1 MNDDGTFGRQR
12 GEGGGF
18 DAALVTE
25 QLGRE
30 SATYEAYTDAAR
42 DLLATDREFR
52 AARETWE
59 TFFETSHGD
68 VFADVAVENP
78 RTRLFV
84 DALYYDFVVDRLV
97 ALCEREFD
105 FALANRESRAN
116 TDALSVEFG
125 ALHSRVASAG
135 DIADPLPDEL
145 GADALRDA
153 DTEFLR
159 TLYESVVSR
168 ELRLAL
174 GEYYTPRGVAEL
186 AVDALDVAN
195 SRVAAPENATFL
207 DPGCGSGVFLAV
219 CIDEKISAMQGAASP
234 EEIVDAVTSSVVG
247 IDLNPVAVKSAKLN
261 YLLSLLPVLEDAD
274 LDSVELPV
282 FLTDALGLAHDGPIS
297 FAGEAFEPTADYL
310 VGNPPWIPWSRL
322 SETTKRRWRET
333 YADEEDLDLL
343 PHEGLDSRLGHANDD
358 ISLPY
363 VWVCID
369 RYLTEEGGASFVLKR
384 DVTKGPAGRLLRTLR
399 VGDRPL
405 ALDRIHDFNK
415 LRPFGEQVGANAAI
429 YALRADADHSFPVDG
444 TSWTERAE
452 SPGDSGPDPTP
463 DFATAEEMRETLA
476 TEEVGVVPVD
486 EEDTESAW
494 IRADAERAALG
505 ECAHQIRH
513 GVKDD
518 AQDVFSISREEVG
531 DLEPDLIYPYL
542 KSRHVVK
549 YGLFGH
555 ELRLVPLRKAN
566 EDNEA
571 ELREQYPET
580 YQYLRTHREALENR
594 SSSWLEKGPF
604 YNVFGLGEY
613 TWRDYKVVWCRLGF
627 KPHFAVVS
635 TVEDDDVGEKQVVPG
650 DHFMFVGTDSEAEAH
665 FLCAL
670 LNSAVYQRS
679 LDGVASEGKAS
690 LSKTVVSRLDLPEWE
705 GTEVQRRLA
714 DLSMAAHEI
723 VPEYTD
729 TSKRAYNKRTI
740 PELEAVQA
748 EIDSL
753 VENLVAEA

>member
-1 MNDDGTFGRQR
+1 MSDGGNFGRQR
-12 GEGGGF
+12 GDNGGF
-18 DAALVTE
+18 DAGRITE
-25 QLGRE
+25 ELGRE
-30 SATYEAYTDAAR
+30 SATYRAYTETAR
-42 DLLATDREFR
+42 DLLATDEAFR

-59 TFFETSHGD
+59 TFFETSHGE
-68 VFADVAVENP
+68 VFADVAVEDP
-78 RTRLFV
+78 RNRLFV

-97 ALCEREFD
+97 ALCEHEFG
-105 FALANRESRAN
+105 FALVNREPRAN
-116 TDALSVEFG
+116 TDALSVGFG
-125 ALHSRVASAG
+125 ALHDRVAAG
-135 DIADPLPDEL
+135 NPADALADPLPDAL
-145 GADALRDA
+145 GAADLRDA
-153 DTEFLR
+153 DTGFLR

-168 ELRLAL
+168 DLRLAL

-186 AVDALDVAN
+186 AVDALDAD
-195 SRVAAPENATFL
+195 APESATFL
-207 DPGCGSGVFLAV
+207 DPGCGSGVFLSV
-219 CIDEKISAMQGAASP
+219 CIDEKISAMRGEAAP
-234 EEIVDAVTSSVVG
+234 EDIVDAVTASVVG

-261 YLLSLLPVLEDAD
+261 YLLSLLPVLDAAD

-282 FLTDALGLAHDGPIS
+282 FLTDALGLAHDGPVS
-297 FAGEAFEPTADYL
+297 FAGESFDPTADYL

-333 YADEEDLDLL
+333 YADSDDLDLL

-369 RYLTEEGGASFVLKR
+369 RYLTADGGASFVLKR
-384 DVTKGPAGRLLRTLR
+384 DVTKGPAGKLLRTLR

-405 ALDRIHDFNK
+405 ALDRIHDFNT
-415 LRPFGEQVGANAAI
+415 LRPFGEQVGANAAM

-444 TSWTERAE
+444 TSWTERENAAG
-452 SPGDSGPDPTP
+452 SP
-463 DFATAEEMRETLA
+463 DFATAEAMRETLD
-476 TEEVGVVPVD
+476 TEQVDIVPVD
-486 EEDTESAW
+486 ETDSESAW
-494 IRADAERAALG
+494 VRADAERAALG
-505 ECAHQIRH
+505 ECAHRIRH

-566 EDNEA
+566 EDNER
-571 ELREQYPET
+571 ELKGRYPET
-580 YQYLRTHREALENR
+580 YRYLESHREALENR
-594 SSSWLEKGPF
+594 SSSWLKKGPF

-635 TVEDDDVGEKQVVPG
+635 TVEDEDVGEKPVVPG

-690 LSKTVVSRLDLPEWE
+690 LSKTVVSRLGLPEWE

-714 DLSMAAHEI
+714 DLSMEAHEI
-723 VPEYTD
+723 VPEHTD
-729 TSKRAYNKRTI
+729 ISKRAYNEQTI
-740 PELEAVQA
+740 PELEAIQA
-748 EIDSL
+748 EIDRI
-753 VENLVAEA
+753 VEDLVARR